1 MIEEEILAQI
11 TSEYQSSE
19 NFTSQK
25 RALYERRKKLYNNI
39 EDQNNKVY
47 SKLIFSVTETL
58 LALYVKDKPS
68 VQFIINKDFFEDIE
82 ENIGKVA
89 ESDYERM
96 SMEERKERV
105 EFYKFFYGV
114 GIEVFDGFDQTKKT
128 PEYLVISPM
137 LWVCDPNQTINRP
150 ARFHGFEFKTK
161 KENLTKKAG
170 YFNVSKIQQGN
181 ESEKEHDDKWSSQS
195 HRYLSTT
202 DYDDTDCD
210 IHIYHHYTILNGKK
224 CLCTLANDKSLLIR
238 VQEIEAQTDE
248 EKKNPDLIPFP
259 VVTRNWVGCD
269 RDPWGISLCDMLED
283 KQSMVQLFLNLNRIK
298 AEHEAWGDIFMYDP
312 NIIEDISQLKTP

>member
-1 MIEEEILAQI
+1 MTEEEILAQI

-68 VQFIINKDFFEDIE
+68 VRFIINKDFFEDIE

-114 GIEVFDGFDQTKKT
+114 GIEVFDGFDQTNKT

-137 LWVCDPNQTINRP
+137 LWFNR
-150 ARFHGFEFKTK
+150 H
-161 KENLTKKAG
+161 
-170 YFNVSKIQQGN
+170 
-181 ESEKEHDDKWSSQS
+181 
-195 HRYLSTT
+195 
-202 DYDDTDCD
+202 
-210 IHIYHHYTILNGKK
+210 
-224 CLCTLANDKSLLIR
+224 
-238 VQEIEAQTDE
+238 
-248 EKKNPDLIPFP
+248 FP
-259 VVTRNWVGCD
+259 
-269 RDPWGISLCDMLED
+269 
-283 KQSMVQLFLNLNRIK
+283 
-298 AEHEAWGDIFMYDP
+298 
-312 NIIEDISQLKTP
+312 